1 MASST
6 VLKLN
11 DGIEMPLF
19 GIGLYNVIENVD
31 KTIQYALQNGYR
43 MFDTAKYYGN
53 ELEIGQALR
62 NSGVERNNYFVVTK
76 LWISDHGYKKTKA
89 AFMESLKKLGLEYV
103 DLYLIHSPSGGKI
116 VETWQAMEE
125 LKKDGLIRSI
135 GVSNFNVHHLE
146 KLKEAC
152 DINQM
157 PLPSINQIE
166 IHPWLQQQKI
176 IDYCKSL
183 GINVM
188 GFCPLARCVKF
199 NKTPV
204 LAELSKK
211 WNKTEAQILL
221 RWAIQ
226 RKIFTIPK
234 SSNPSR
240 IKENAEIFDFQID
253 ESDMEKLN
261 ALEEGL
267 RVSTN
272 AIERPWVE

>member
-11 DGIEMPLF
+11 DGVEMPLF
-19 GIGLYNVIENVD
+19 GIGLYNVVENVD

-116 VETWQAMEE
+116 VETWQAMDE

-152 DINQM
+152 YSKQM

-166 IHPWLQQQKI
+166 IHPWLQQTKVV
-176 IDYCKSL
+176 DYCKSL

-188 GFCPLARCVKF
+188 GFCPLARCVRF

-211 WNKTEAQILL
+211 WDKTEAQILL

-240 IKENAEIFDFQID
+240 IKENAEIFNFEMD
-253 ESDMEKLN
+253 ESDMKKLN
-261 ALEEGL
+261 GLEEGL

-272 AIERPWVE
+272 AIERPWVD